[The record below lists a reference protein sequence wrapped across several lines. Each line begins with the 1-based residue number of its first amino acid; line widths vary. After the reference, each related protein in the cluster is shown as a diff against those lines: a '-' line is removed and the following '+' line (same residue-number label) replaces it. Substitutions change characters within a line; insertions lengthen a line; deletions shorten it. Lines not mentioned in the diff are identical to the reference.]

1 MAQLSKQA
9 YEAKAQYASRSNS
22 ENAEIMQE
30 AGASQELIDS
40 ILRIVSIRHDIHS
53 GSRSS
58 LFNTESSD
66 FDSKWKMINE
76 LQEFVSESILDEFNS
91 PLDTD
96 WSMGLV
102 DEEDFDSYQD
112 FSEKSILEISNK
124 IEKLNTL
131 VEKKLQ
137 EIDLKFSTSWT
148 PSGAS
153 RIF

>member
-1 MAQLSKQA
+1 MAYLSSQA
-9 YEAKAQYASRSNS
+9 YEAKANYASKFNS
-22 ENAEIMQE
+22 ENAEIMEE
-30 AGASQELIDS
+30 AKASQELIDS
-40 ILRIVSIRHDIHS
+40 ILRIVSIRHEIHS

-66 FDSKWKMINE
+66 FNSKWGMINE
-76 LQEFVSESILDEFNS
+76 LQAFVGESVIDEFDS

-96 WSMGLV
+96 WSMELV
-102 DEEDFDSYQD
+102 DQDDFNSFQD
-112 FSEKSILEISNK
+112 FSEKSISEISGK

-131 VEKKLQ
+131 VENKLQ
-137 EIDLKFSTSWT
+137 EIDKEFGTSWT

>member
-76 LQEFVSESILDEFNS
+76 LQEFVCENVLDEFNS
-91 PLDTD
+91 PLDSD

>member
-1 MAQLSKQA
+1 MSKITKQA
-9 YEAKAQYASRSNS
+9 YEAKSRYASRSNS
-22 ENAEIMQE
+22 ENAEIMEE

-40 ILRIVSIRHDIHS
+40 ILRIVSIRHDLHS

-66 FDSKWKMINE
+66 FDSKWEQINE
-76 LQEFVSESILDEFNS
+76 LQEFVSETVLDEFNS
-91 PLDTD
+91 PLDSD

-102 DEEDFDSYQD
+102 DTDEFESFDD
-112 FSEKSILEISNK
+112 FSQRSIVEISNK

-137 EIDLKFSTSWT
+137 EIDKEFGTSWT